1 MRVFLDVFNWG
12 LPRKIGYTVVFKVEY
27 VGKDVKDEGRCGY
40 ILGLFMLLIQEY
52 VRPSTI
58 EVMLKLCLKKICPL
72 QKSVLLADLMIA
84 RILYAHSKKII
95 GKTPMQFHKGFEV

>member
-40 ILGLFMLLIQEY
+40 ILGLFYAVNPRICPPLDYRSNAQI
-52 VRPSTI
+52 
-58 EVMLKLCLKKICPL
+58 MLKENMSVTEVCFACGFDDCSNFIRTFKKNNREDTDAI
-72 QKSVLLADLMIA
+72 S
-84 RILYAHSKKII
+84 
-95 GKTPMQFHKGFEV
+95 